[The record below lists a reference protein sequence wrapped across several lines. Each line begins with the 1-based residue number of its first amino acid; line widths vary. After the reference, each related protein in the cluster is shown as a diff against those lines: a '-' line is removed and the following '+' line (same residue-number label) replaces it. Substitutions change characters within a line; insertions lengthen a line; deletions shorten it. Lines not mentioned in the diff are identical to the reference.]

1 MWPRVIIP
9 RWLVT
14 RVKIPRWNVT
24 PAHNSTLN
32 CDPGSWFHAEI
43 RPQVSIQRLIVTP
56 NHDSTLNCHLVLGS
70 QFNVEFWPRVIIQRG
85 ILTRGYNSTWN
96 SDPSTYL
103 LPVELRLKKVS
114 KFNSVIKIQQLR
126 RVTIQRKIHWILT
139 PGRYSIGGS
148 KFRHT
153 GKWCGTVKAVKYRP
167 YKADTHIHAVTTI
180 PFAGRGPVG
189 EGTCGKAIR
198 TFALCRLPCLRV
210 ADYSYT
216 SFTVSD
222 HRDLKL
228 RCTNKYIEF
237 PSENRVL
244 ARCMPRLISF
254 AIALSCYAARERSEN
269 FKMILP
275 TVGFDLGSSCTPDR
289 RVIHCATRPLECNYL

>member
-1 MWPRVIIP
+1 MTRVRIPRQNVTRVIIP
-9 RWLVT
+9 RWIVT

-32 CDPGSWFHAEI
+32 CDPGSWFHVEV
-43 RPQVSIQRLIVTP
+43 RPQVSIQRWIVTP
-56 NHDSTLNCHLVLGS
+56 SHDSTLNCHLVLGS

-148 KFRHT
+148 KF
-153 GKWCGTVKAVKYRP
+153 Y
-167 YKADTHIHAVTTI
+167 
-180 PFAGRGPVG
+180 
-189 EGTCGKAIR
+189 
-198 TFALCRLPCLRV
+198 L
-210 ADYSYT
+210 
-216 SFTVSD
+216 
-222 HRDLKL
+222 
-228 RCTNKYIEF
+228 
-237 PSENRVL
+237 
-244 ARCMPRLISF
+244 
-254 AIALSCYAARERSEN
+254 
-269 FKMILP
+269 
-275 TVGFDLGSSCTPDR
+275 TPDTNFLTSSPKTLHIR
-289 RVIHCATRPLECNYL
+289 